1 MIVKKI
7 TVGFVIQ
14 TYDTD
19 KQEFTGQ
26 EFIAGDEVTV
36 EDQNGDELDS
46 DCCSAYL
53 PFDMVQP
60 DRTDNAA
67 KPSTATT

>member
-1 MIVKKI
+1 MKVNKV

-19 KQEFTGQ
+19 TGQCERQ
-26 EFIAGDEVTV
+26 EFIAGDDVRY
-36 EDQNGDELDS
+36 EDRAGDPIDWQEEPE
-46 DCCSAYL
+46 AVQ

-60 DRTDNAA
+60 GAI
-67 KPSTATT
+67 KE